1 MKILDHEFKL
11 YIGSREIEKEID
23 RIAGDINRDYRGK
36 DPLFIGILNGAF
48 IFAADLIRKITL
60 PSEISFLKVSSYE
73 MMQSSE
79 KIKELIGLD
88 QDIEGRDLIILEDII
103 DTGLTLKYL
112 LDALSGRGASSIEI
126 ASLFLKPESFRGGLD
141 IRYIGFEIPNQFIV
155 GYGLDYNG
163 YGRNLKNVYILNK

>member
-141 IRYIGFEIPNQFIV
+141 IRYTGFEIPNQFIV